1 MGLKA
6 EELHCYRSLNLCKE
20 HLGRHWHKLLGTS
33 LASGDSASAG
43 QFHTLLL
50 SSLWAQLVTVTS
62 PPGMPGLTG
71 TAETEPVQGLRVE
84 F

>member
-1 MGLKA
+1 MQIFESVQGD
-6 EELHCYRSLNLCKE
+6 
-20 HLGRHWHKLLGTS
+20 LGRHWPRFW
-33 LASGDSASAG
+33 APASASEITVDCWAV
-43 QFHTLLL
+43 HTLLL